1 MVDPQVAL
9 PRSAPEER
17 ASQVIQGTGLRLDR
31 LLALADGTLAIVIT
45 LLVLLIEPPPPHL
58 SQGDVVKDVLEMGHY
73 FAAYVLSFMLVGI
86 YWLGHHGLFH
96 HIRRG
101 NLTLVWLNLVFLMC
115 VAFVPFPTALLVEYP
130 QDRMAAVIYGIAQ
143 LLCSSSL
150 GAIWFYA
157 ARDRRLIS
165 KDLERDV
172 VLRTSLKLGLGP
184 VVYLLS
190 ILAAFQHRGLSLLMY
205 VLVPAGFILLDRTAL
220 YVCPSEDKA

>member
-1 MVDPQVAL
+1 MIDPQAAPL
-9 PRSAPEER
+9 RHPPEEAGER
-17 ASQVIQGTGLRLDR
+17 KIEGTGLKLDR

-73 FAAYVLSFMLVGI
+73 FAAYVMSFMLVGI
-86 YWLGHHGLFH
+86 YWLGHHGMFH

-130 QDRMAAVIYGIAQ
+130 KDRMAAVIYGLAQ

-157 ARDRRLIS
+157 VRRRRLVSPNLSREII
-165 KDLERDV
+165 V
-172 VLRTSLKLGLGP
+172 RTSLKLGVGP
-184 VVYLLS
+184 AVYLLS
-190 ILAAFQHRGLSLLMY
+190 ILAAFQHRGLSLLLY
-205 VLVPAGFILLDRTAL
+205 ALVPVGYLIVDRTKFYSCA
-220 YVCPSEDKA
+220 EE

>member
-1 MVDPQVAL
+1 MIDPHVAPL
-9 PRSAPEER
+9 RQPQEEGEDR
-17 ASQVIQGTGLRLDR
+17 KIEGTGLKLER

-45 LLVLLIEPPPPHL
+45 LLVLLMEPPPPHL
-58 SQGDVVKDVLEMGHY
+58 STGDVMKDVLEMGHY

-101 NLTLVWLNLVFLMC
+101 DLTLVWLNLVFLMC

-130 QDRMAAVIYGIAQ
+130 TDRMAAVIYGLAQ

-157 ARDRRLIS
+157 VRRRRLVSPSLPREII
-165 KDLERDV
+165 V
-172 VLRTSLKLGLGP
+172 RTSLKLGVGP

-190 ILAAFQHRGLSLLMY
+190 ILAAFQHRGLSLLLY
-205 VLVPAGFILLDRTAL
+205 ALVPVGYLIVDRTKFYSCA
-220 YVCPSEDKA
+220 EE

>member
-1 MVDPQVAL
+1 MIDSQVAPSRHSL
-9 PRSAPEER
+9 DEANER
-17 ASQVIQGTGLRLDR
+17 KIDGTGLKLDR

-45 LLVLLIEPPPPHL
+45 LLVLLMEPPPPHL
-58 SQGDVVKDVLEMGHY
+58 SQGDVMKDVLDMGHY
-73 FAAYVLSFMLVGI
+73 FAAYVLSFMLAGI

-101 NLTLVWLNLVFLMC
+101 DLTLVWLNLIFLMC

-130 QDRMAAVIYGIAQ
+130 QDRMAAVLYGLAQ

-157 ARDRRLIS
+157 AHRRRLVA
-165 KDLERDV
+165 KDLDREI
-172 VLRTSLKLGLGP
+172 VLRTSLKLGVGP

-190 ILAAFQHRGLSLLMY
+190 ILAAFQHRGLSLLLY
-205 VLVPAGFILLDRTAL
+205 VLVPLGYLIVDRTRL
-220 YVCPSEDKA
+220 YRGAQE

>member
-1 MVDPQVAL
+1 MIDPQVAPL
-9 PRSAPEER
+9 RHPPEEVEER
-17 ASQVIQGTGLRLDR
+17 KIEGTGLKLER

-73 FAAYVLSFMLVGI
+73 FAAYVMSFMLVGI

-101 NLTLVWLNLVFLMC
+101 DLTLVWLNLVFLMC

-130 QDRMAAVIYGIAQ
+130 KDRMAAVIYGLAQ

-150 GAIWFYA
+150 GAVWFYA
-157 ARDRRLIS
+157 AHRRRLVS
-165 KDLERDV
+165 PNLPRDIV
-172 VLRTSLKLGLGP
+172 VRTSLKLGVGP
-184 VVYLLS
+184 FVYLLS
-190 ILAAFQHRGLSLLMY
+190 ILAAFQHRGLSLLLY
-205 VLVPAGFILLDRTAL
+205 ALVPVGYLIVDRTKFYNCA
-220 YVCPSEDKA
+220 EE

>member
-1 MVDPQVAL
+1 MIDAQIAP
-9 PRSAPEER
+9 PRHPPEESGDR
-17 ASQVIQGTGLRLDR
+17 RIEGTGLKLER

-101 NLTLVWLNLVFLMC
+101 DLTLVWLNLVFLMC

-130 QDRMAAVIYGIAQ
+130 TDRMAAVIYGLAQ

-157 ARDRRLIS
+157 VRNRRLVS
-165 KDLERDV
+165 KNLERDV
-172 VLRTSLKLGLGP
+172 VLRTSLKLGVGP
-184 VVYLLS
+184 VIYLLS
-190 ILAAFQHRGLSLLMY
+190 ILAAFQHRGLSLLLY
-205 VLVPAGFILLDRTAL
+205 ALVPVGYIIVDRTQL
-220 YVCPSEDKA
+220 YRCTD

>member
-1 MVDPQVAL
+1 MID
-9 PRSAPEER
+9 SHIAPLRHPPDESEER
-17 ASQVIQGTGLRLDR
+17 RIEGTGLKLDR

-45 LLVLLIEPPPPHL
+45 LLVLLLEPPPPHL
-58 SQGDVVKDVLEMGHY
+58 SQGDVVKDVLAMGHY
-73 FAAYVLSFMLVGI
+73 FAAYVMSFMLVGI

-130 QDRMAAVIYGIAQ
+130 KDRMAAVVYGLAQ

-157 ARDRRLIS
+157 VRRRRLVSQNLSREII
-165 KDLERDV
+165 V
-172 VLRTSLKLGLGP
+172 RTSLKLGVGP

-190 ILAAFQHRGLSLLMY
+190 ILAAFQHRGLSLLLY
-205 VLVPAGFILLDRTAL
+205 ALVPVGYLILDRTQIYQCAQ
-220 YVCPSEDKA
+220 E

>member
-1 MVDPQVAL
+1 MIDSHTAPLRQPQEE
-9 PRSAPEER
+9 EER
-17 ASQVIQGTGLRLDR
+17 KIEGTGLKLDR

-45 LLVLLIEPPPPHL
+45 LLVLLMEPPPPHL
-58 SQGDVVKDVLEMGHY
+58 STGDVMKDVLEMGHY
-73 FAAYVLSFMLVGI
+73 FAAYVLSFMLAGI

-101 NLTLVWLNLVFLMC
+101 DLTLVWLNLIFLMC

-130 QDRMAAVIYGIAQ
+130 EDRMAAVIYGLAQ

-157 ARDRRLIS
+157 VRRRRLVPQNLSREII
-165 KDLERDV
+165 V
-172 VLRTSLKLGLGP
+172 RTSLKLGVGP

-190 ILAAFQHRGLSLLMY
+190 ILAAFQHRGLSLFLY
-205 VLVPAGFILLDRTAL
+205 ALVPVGYLIVDRTKFYSCA
-220 YVCPSEDKA
+220 EE

>member
-1 MVDPQVAL
+1 MIDSQVAPL
-9 PRSAPEER
+9 RQPPDEGEDRKIE
-17 ASQVIQGTGLRLDR
+17 GTGLKLDR

-45 LLVLLIEPPPPHL
+45 LLVLLMEPPPPHL
-58 SQGDVVKDVLEMGHY
+58 STGDVMKDVLEMGHY

-101 NLTLVWLNLVFLMC
+101 DLTLVWLNLIFLMC

-130 QDRMAAVIYGIAQ
+130 QDRMAAVLYGLAQ

-157 ARDRRLIS
+157 SHRHRLVS
-165 KDLERDV
+165 KNLSREV
-172 VLRTSLKLGLGP
+172 MVRTSLKLGVGP
-184 VVYLLS
+184 FVYLLS
-190 ILAAFQHRGLSLLMY
+190 ILAAFQHRGLSLLLY
-205 VLVPAGFILLDRTAL
+205 VLVPLGYILVDRTQL
-220 YVCPSEDKA
+220 YRSAPE

>member
-1 MVDPQVAL
+1 MVDPRVAP
-9 PRSAPEER
+9 PRHPPDETSGR
-17 ASQVIQGTGLRLDR
+17 LIHGTGIRLER

-58 SQGDVVKDVLEMGHY
+58 SQGDVVKDVQEMGHY

-101 NLTLVWLNLVFLMC
+101 NLTLVWLNLIFLMC

-130 QDRMAAVIYGIAQ
+130 QDRMAAVIYGVAQ

-157 ARDRRLIS
+157 AHGRRLVS
-165 KDLERDV
+165 PDLGRDI

-190 ILAAFQHRGLSLLMY
+190 ILAAFQHRGLSLLLY
-205 VLVPAGFILLDRTAL
+205 VLVPAGYIILDRTAI
-220 YVCPSEDKA
+220 YNCPPESEA

>member
-1 MVDPQVAL
+1 MIDAQIAP
-9 PRSAPEER
+9 PRHPPEEPGER
-17 ASQVIQGTGLRLDR
+17 RIEGTGLKLDR

-45 LLVLLIEPPPPHL
+45 LLVLLMEPPPPHL
-58 SQGDVVKDVLEMGHY
+58 STGDVMKDVLEMGHY

-86 YWLGHHGLFH
+86 YWLGHHGMFH

-101 NLTLVWLNLVFLMC
+101 DLTLVWLNLVFLMC

-130 QDRMAAVIYGIAQ
+130 EDRMAAVIYGLAQ

-157 ARDRRLIS
+157 LRRRRLVSQNLSREII
-165 KDLERDV
+165 V
-172 VLRTSLKLGLGP
+172 RTSLKLGVGP

-190 ILAAFQHRGLSLLMY
+190 ILAAFQHRGLSLLLY
-205 VLVPAGFILLDRTAL
+205 ALVPVGYLIVDRTKFYSCA
-220 YVCPSEDKA
+220 EE

>member
-1 MVDPQVAL
+1 MVDSQAAP
-9 PRSAPEER
+9 PRHPSEEPAGR
-17 ASQVIQGTGLRLDR
+17 EIQGTGLRLDR
-31 LLALADGTLAIVIT
+31 LQALADGTLAIVIT

-58 SQGDVVKDVLEMGHY
+58 SQGDVVKDVMEMGHY

-101 NLTLVWLNLVFLMC
+101 DLTLVWLNLIFLMC

-130 QDRMAAVIYGIAQ
+130 RDRMAAVIYGIAQ

-157 ARDRRLIS
+157 VRRRRLVPQ
-165 KDLERDV
+165 DLGRDV

-184 VVYLLS
+184 VIYLLS
-190 ILAAFQHRGLSLLMY
+190 ILAAFQHRNLSLLLY
-205 VLVPAGFILLDRTAL
+205 VLVPVGNVILDRTNL
-220 YVCPSEDKA
+220 YSGSKE